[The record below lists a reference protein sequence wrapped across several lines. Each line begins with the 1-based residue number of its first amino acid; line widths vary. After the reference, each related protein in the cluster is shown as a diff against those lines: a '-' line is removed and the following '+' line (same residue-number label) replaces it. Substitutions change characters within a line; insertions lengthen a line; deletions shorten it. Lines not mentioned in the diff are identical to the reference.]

1 MLPWSPRLG
10 SDTEVR
16 VKQLPVFSREVAV
29 GSRRVD
35 PARYTWN
42 DRGVPK
48 VTLQT
53 GVIRIEKASTA
64 RQGKRYDVQVVGPK
78 TAGLAEFVLV
88 STDSGTTNLSHAAA
102 HTPCFQQPASEIAI
116 VYEFFQDFPADNKL
130 STPIIQPVP
139 KTHTGRC
146 LLSSEHFE
154 RNARVDYGAHQ

>member
-1 MLPWSPRLG
+1 M
-10 SDTEVR
+10 
-16 VKQLPVFSREVAV
+16 FSREVAI

-42 DRGVPK
+42 DCGVRK

-53 GVIRIEKASTA
+53 AVIRIEKASTA
-64 RQGKRYDVQVVGPK
+64 RQGKRYDVHIVGLK
-78 TAGLAEFVLV
+78 IAGLAEFVLV

-116 VYEFFQDFPADNKL
+116 VCEFLRDSPTDNKL

-139 KTHTGRC
+139 KTNTRRGS
-146 LLSSEHFE
+146 LSAEYFE
-154 RNARVDYGAHQ
+154 RDARIDDGAHQ

>member
-1 MLPWSPRLG
+1 MLPWSPRRG

-16 VKQLPVFSREVAV
+16 VKQLPVFSREMAI

-35 PARYTWN
+35 PAHHTWN
-42 DRGVPK
+42 DRGVRK

-53 GVIRIEKASTA
+53 CVIRIKKAGAA
-64 RQGKRYDVQVVGPK
+64 RQGKRYNVHVVGSK
-78 TAGLAEFVLV
+78 TAGLDEFVLV
-88 STDSGTTNLSHAAA
+88 LTDSGATNLSHAAA
-102 HTPCFQQPASEIAI
+102 HTSCFQEPASKIAI